1 MKISYDK
8 LFLELEIIFGEWDP
22 EQLLAMGAP
31 SNEYKSEIKLFIK
44 TLNWISND
52 LPLTEHN
59 IKELLCYVLTKSFG
73 TVEPGPNLD
82 DMNKILLYPGSI
94 KVIKIYQHN
103 NIPNNIV
110 NDIIFSINNAN
121 SI

>member
-1 MKISYDK
+1 MKYLK
-8 LFLELEIIFGEWDP
+8 LFE
-22 EQLLAMGAP
+22 
-31 SNEYKSEIKLFIK
+31 N
-44 TLNWISND
+44 ND
-52 LPLTEHN
+52 TNKVFLSAALS
-59 IKELLCYVLTKSFG
+59 CD
-73 TVEPGPNLD
+73 LD